1 MQVPERMT
9 AEPTT
14 IDADASLVEASH
26 TMLDHGIG
34 FLPVLHEGKLVGVI
48 TDRDLVVRGLAE
60 NRNPLDTP
68 VHELMSLEVVCCFA
82 DQTVDAAKE
91 LMQEH
96 NIRRLPVIDRQHRLL
111 GILSRKQIGLAD
123 APKKVQM
130 KVTFK
135 KEKTDGYGRPRQV
148 AIKAI
153 YITGATSKEAALAAA
168 VKQYEEEE
176 GTDWRNVA
184 DDIDVQDDSAARR
197 E

>member
-1 MQVPERMT
+1 MQVTECMT

-14 IDADASLVEASH
+14 IDVDASLVEASH
-26 TMLDHGIG
+26 TMLDHGTG
-34 FLPVLHEGKLVGVI
+34 FLPVLHEGQLVGVI
-48 TDRDLVVRGLAE
+48 TDRDLVVRGLAD
-60 NRNPLDTP
+60 NRNPIDTP
-68 VHELMSLEVVCCFA
+68 VHELMSLEVVCCFV
-82 DQTVDAAKE
+82 DQSVDEAKG

-96 NIRRLPVIDRQHRLL
+96 NVRRLPIIDAQHRLL
-111 GILSRKQIGLAD
+111 GVLSRKQIGLAD

-153 YITGATSKEAALAAA
+153 YITGAKSKEAALAAA

-176 GTDWRNVA
+176 GTDWKNVA
-184 DDIDVQDDSAARR
+184 DGIDIQDDSATRH

>member
-1 MQVPERMT
+1 MQVTECMT

-14 IDADASLVEASH
+14 IDADASLVEAAH
-26 TMLDHGIG
+26 IMLDHGSG

-60 NRNPLDTP
+60 NRNPIETP

-82 DQTVDAAKE
+82 DRTIDEAKQ

-96 NIRRLPVIDRQHRLL
+96 DVRRLPVINHHHRLL
-111 GILSRKQIGLAD
+111 GVLSRKQIGLTD
-123 APKKVQM
+123 APKKIQM

-153 YITGATSKEAALAAA
+153 YITGAKSKEAALAAA

-176 GTDWRNVA
+176 GTDWKNVA
-184 DDIDVQDDSAARR
+184 DDIDVQDDSEARR